1 MNNDE
6 ILIIQN
12 YLRDIFDNEDI
23 SVRKDQD
30 VPPTASI
37 FISSEAI
44 GNLQK
49 DDDPDEEDF
58 SYSLTIPIDHSITD
72 KENLET
78 NIQSLSKKKKII
90 ISDRGSI
97 EDSKE
102 VLILNENDEEE
113 FIGVVFRDND
123 ASCTF
128 SMSILDFDLKCT
140 KADF

>member
-49 DDDPDEEDF
+49 DDDPDEEDI
-58 SYSLTIPIDHSITD
+58 SYSLTIPIDYSIND
-72 KENLET
+72 KENLES

-128 SMSILDFDLKCT
+128 SMSILDFDL
-140 KADF
+140 

>member
-30 VPPTASI
+30 EPPTASL

-44 GNLQK
+44 GSLQK
-49 DDDPDEEDF
+49 DDDPDEEDI

-72 KENLET
+72 KENLEI

-123 ASCTF
+123 ASSTF
-128 SMSILDFDLKCT
+128 SMSILDFDL
-140 KADF
+140 

>member
-44 GNLQK
+44 GSLQK
-49 DDDPDEEDF
+49 DDDPDEEDI
-58 SYSLTIPIDHSITD
+58 SYSLTIPIDYSITD
-72 KENLET
+72 KENLES

-102 VLILNENDEEE
+102 VLILSENADEE

-128 SMSILDFDLKCT
+128 SMSILDFDL
-140 KADF
+140 

>member
-44 GNLQK
+44 GSLQK
-49 DDDPDEEDF
+49 DDDPDEEDI
-58 SYSLTIPIDHSITD
+58 SYSLTISIDHSITD
-72 KENLET
+72 KENLES

-90 ISDRGSI
+90 ISVRGSI

-102 VLILNENDEEE
+102 VLILSENADEE

-128 SMSILDFDLKCT
+128 SMSILDFDL
-140 KADF
+140 

>member
-30 VPPTASI
+30 IPPTASI

-44 GNLQK
+44 GSLQK
-49 DDDPDEEDF
+49 DDDPDEEDI

-97 EDSKE
+97 DDSKE
-102 VLILNENDEEE
+102 VLILNENAEEE

-128 SMSILDFDLKCT
+128 SMSILDFDL
-140 KADF
+140 

>member
-12 YLRDIFDNEDI
+12 YLRDIFDNDDI

-44 GNLQK
+44 GSLQK
-49 DDDPDEEDF
+49 DDDPDEEDI
-58 SYSLTIPIDHSITD
+58 SYSLTIPIDHSIAD

-90 ISDRGSI
+90 ISDRGTI

-102 VLILNENDEEE
+102 VLLLNENDEEE

-128 SMSILDFDLKCT
+128 SMSILDFDL
-140 KADF
+140 

>member
-23 SVRKDQD
+23 SIRKDQD
-30 VPPTASI
+30 VPPTASL
-37 FISSEAI
+37 FIYSEAI
-44 GNLQK
+44 GSLQK
-49 DDDPDEEDF
+49 DDDPDEEDI

-102 VLILNENDEEE
+102 VLILNENTEEE

-128 SMSILDFDLKCT
+128 SMSILDFDL
-140 KADF
+140 

>member
-44 GNLQK
+44 GDLQK
-49 DDDPDEEDF
+49 DDDPDEEDI
-58 SYSLTIPIDHSITD
+58 SYSLTIPIDHSIAD
-72 KENLET
+72 KENLKT

-128 SMSILDFDLKCT
+128 SMSILDFDL
-140 KADF
+140 

>member
-30 VPPTASI
+30 IPPTASI

-44 GNLQK
+44 GSLQK
-49 DDDPDEEDF
+49 DDDQDEEDI
-58 SYSLTIPIDHSITD
+58 SYSLTIPIDYSITD
-72 KENLET
+72 KENLES

-97 EDSKE
+97 DDSKE
-102 VLILNENDEEE
+102 VLILNENAEEE

-128 SMSILDFDLKCT
+128 SMSILDFDL
-140 KADF
+140 

>member
-30 VPPTASI
+30 IPPTASI

-44 GNLQK
+44 GSLQK
-49 DDDPDEEDF
+49 DDDPDEEDI
-58 SYSLTIPIDHSITD
+58 SYSLTIPIDHSIAD

-102 VLILNENDEEE
+102 VLLLNENDEEE

-128 SMSILDFDLKCT
+128 SMSILDFDL
-140 KADF
+140 

>member
-44 GNLQK
+44 GSLQK
-49 DDDPDEEDF
+49 DDDSDEEDI
-58 SYSLTIPIDHSITD
+58 SYSLTIPIDYSITD
-72 KENLET
+72 KENLES

-102 VLILNENDEEE
+102 VLILSENADEE

-128 SMSILDFDLKCT
+128 SMSILDFDL
-140 KADF
+140 

>member
-44 GNLQK
+44 GSLQK
-49 DDDPDEEDF
+49 DDDPDEEDI
-58 SYSLTIPIDHSITD
+58 SYSLTIPIDYSIND
-72 KENLET
+72 KENLES

-128 SMSILDFDLKCT
+128 SMSILDFDL
-140 KADF
+140 

>member
-30 VPPTASI
+30 EPPTASL
-37 FISSEAI
+37 FVSSESI
-44 GNLQK
+44 GSLQK
-49 DDDPDEEDF
+49 DDDPDEEDI

-72 KENLET
+72 KENLEI
-78 NIQSLSKKKKII
+78 NIQSLSKKKNII

-102 VLILNENDEEE
+102 VLILNENAEEE

-128 SMSILDFDLKCT
+128 SMSILDFDL
-140 KADF
+140 

>member
-23 SVRKDQD
+23 SLRKDQD
-30 VPPTASI
+30 EPPTASL

-44 GNLQK
+44 GSLNK
-49 DDDPDEEDF
+49 DDDPDEEDI

-72 KENLET
+72 KENLEI

-102 VLILNENDEEE
+102 VLILNENEEEE

-123 ASCTF
+123 ASSTF
-128 SMSILDFDLKCT
+128 SMSILDFDL
-140 KADF
+140 

>member
-30 VPPTASI
+30 VPPAASI

-44 GNLQK
+44 GSLQK
-49 DDDPDEEDF
+49 DDDPDEEDI
-58 SYSLTIPIDHSITD
+58 SYSLTIPIDHSIAD

-97 EDSKE
+97 EDLS
-102 VLILNENDEEE
+102 LIH
-113 FIGVVFRDND
+113 I
-123 ASCTF
+123 
-128 SMSILDFDLKCT
+128 
-140 KADF
+140 

>member
-30 VPPTASI
+30 IPPTASI

-44 GNLQK
+44 GSLQK
-49 DDDPDEEDF
+49 DDDPDEEDI
-58 SYSLTIPIDHSITD
+58 SYSLTIPVDHSITD

-78 NIQSLSKKKKII
+78 NIQSLSKKKKIT

-102 VLILNENDEEE
+102 VLILNENAEEE

-128 SMSILDFDLKCT
+128 SMSILDFDL
-140 KADF
+140 

>member
-49 DDDPDEEDF
+49 DDDPDEEDI
-58 SYSLTIPIDHSITD
+58 SYSLTIPIDYSITD
-72 KENLET
+72 KENLES

-102 VLILNENDEEE
+102 VLILSENSEEE

-128 SMSILDFDLKCT
+128 SMSILDFDL
-140 KADF
+140 

>member
-12 YLRDIFDNEDI
+12 YLRDLFDNEDI

-44 GNLQK
+44 GSLQK
-49 DDDPDEEDF
+49 DDDPDEEDI

-72 KENLET
+72 KENLES

-102 VLILNENDEEE
+102 VLILSENAEEE

-128 SMSILDFDLKCT
+128 SMSILDFDL
-140 KADF
+140 

>member
-44 GNLQK
+44 GSLQK
-49 DDDPDEEDF
+49 DDDPDEEDI
-58 SYSLTIPIDHSITD
+58 SYSLTIPIDHSIAD
-72 KENLET
+72 KENLKT

-102 VLILNENDEEE
+102 VLILNENGEEE

-128 SMSILDFDLKCT
+128 SMSILDFDL
-140 KADF
+140 

>member
-44 GNLQK
+44 GSLQK
-49 DDDPDEEDF
+49 DDDPDEEDI
-58 SYSLTIPIDHSITD
+58 SYSLTIPIDYSITD
-72 KENLET
+72 KENLES

-102 VLILNENDEEE
+102 VLILNENSEEE

-128 SMSILDFDLKCT
+128 SMSILDFDL
-140 KADF
+140 

>member
-30 VPPTASI
+30 EPPTASL

-44 GNLQK
+44 GSLQK
-49 DDDPDEEDF
+49 DDDPDEEDI

-72 KENLET
+72 KENLEI

-102 VLILNENDEEE
+102 VLILNENDEDE

-128 SMSILDFDLKCT
+128 SMSILDFDL
-140 KADF
+140 

>member
-44 GNLQK
+44 GSLQK
-49 DDDPDEEDF
+49 DDDPDEEDI
-58 SYSLTIPIDHSITD
+58 SYSLTIPIDYSIND
-72 KENLET
+72 KENLES

-97 EDSKE
+97 KDSKE
-102 VLILNENDEEE
+102 VLILNENAEEE

-128 SMSILDFDLKCT
+128 SMSILDFDL
-140 KADF
+140 

>member
-44 GNLQK
+44 GSLQK
-49 DDDPDEEDF
+49 DDDPDEEDI
-58 SYSLTIPIDHSITD
+58 SYSLTIPIDYSITD
-72 KENLET
+72 KENLES

-97 EDSKE
+97 DDSKE
-102 VLILNENDEEE
+102 VLILNENAEEE

-128 SMSILDFDLKCT
+128 SMSILDFDL
-140 KADF
+140 

>member
-6 ILIIQN
+6 SLIIQN

-44 GNLQK
+44 GSLQK
-49 DDDPDEEDF
+49 DDDPDEEDI
-58 SYSLTIPIDHSITD
+58 SYSLTIPIDHSIAD

-128 SMSILDFDLKCT
+128 SMSILDFDL
-140 KADF
+140 

>member
-1 MNNDE
+1 MTKGLIMNNDE

-44 GNLQK
+44 GSLQK
-49 DDDPDEEDF
+49 DDDPDEEDI
-58 SYSLTIPIDHSITD
+58 SYSLTIPIDHSIAD
-72 KENLET
+72 KENLKT

-128 SMSILDFDLKCT
+128 SMSILDFDL
-140 KADF
+140 

>member
-49 DDDPDEEDF
+49 DDDPDEEDI
-58 SYSLTIPIDHSITD
+58 SYSLTIPIDYSITD
-72 KENLET
+72 KENLES

-128 SMSILDFDLKCT
+128 SMSILDFDL
-140 KADF
+140 

>member
-23 SVRKDQD
+23 SIRKDQD
-30 VPPTASI
+30 IPPTASL
-37 FISSEAI
+37 FIYSEAV
-44 GNLQK
+44 GSLQK
-49 DDDPDEEDF
+49 DDDPDEEDI
-58 SYSLTIPIDHSITD
+58 SYSLTIPIDHSIAD
-72 KENLET
+72 KENLKT

-102 VLILNENDEEE
+102 VLILNENAEEE

-128 SMSILDFDLKCT
+128 SMSILDFDL
-140 KADF
+140 

>member
-30 VPPTASI
+30 IPPTASI

-44 GNLQK
+44 GSLQK
-49 DDDPDEEDF
+49 DDDPDEEDI
-58 SYSLTIPIDHSITD
+58 SYSLTIPIDHSIAD

-97 EDSKE
+97 ADSKE
-102 VLILNENDEEE
+102 VLILNENAEEE

-128 SMSILDFDLKCT
+128 SMSILDFDL
-140 KADF
+140 

>member
-30 VPPTASI
+30 APPTASI

-49 DDDPDEEDF
+49 DDDPDEEDI

-128 SMSILDFDLKCT
+128 SMSILDFDL
-140 KADF
+140 

>member
-49 DDDPDEEDF
+49 DDDPDEEDI
-58 SYSLTIPIDHSITD
+58 SYSLTIPIDHSIAD

-123 ASCTF
+123 ASSTF
-128 SMSILDFDLKCT
+128 SMSILDFDL
-140 KADF
+140 

>member
-30 VPPTASI
+30 VPPAASI

-44 GNLQK
+44 GSLQK
-49 DDDPDEEDF
+49 DDDPDEEDI

-102 VLILNENDEEE
+102 VLIINENDEEE
-113 FIGVVFRDND
+113 FIGVIFRDND

-128 SMSILDFDLKCT
+128 SMSILDFDL
-140 KADF
+140 

>member
-30 VPPTASI
+30 VQPTASI

-49 DDDPDEEDF
+49 DDDPDEEDI
-58 SYSLTIPIDHSITD
+58 SYSLTIPIDHSIAD

-128 SMSILDFDLKCT
+128 SMSILDFDL
-140 KADF
+140 